1 MRSLFLRFT
10 MKHYYRVEMVTLQC
24 NYLERIIKYSVPQDC
39 QEKELRS
46 PNVERNYGKC
56 LAFV

>member
-10 MKHYYRVEMVTLQC
+10 MKHYYRAEMVTLQC
-24 NYLERIIKYSVPQDC
+24 NYLERIIKYSVPQVC

-46 PNVERNYGKC
+46 PNVERN
-56 LAFV
+56 

>member
-10 MKHYYRVEMVTLQC
+10 MKHYYRAEVVTLQC
-24 NYLERIIKYSVPQDC
+24 NYLEGIIKYSVPQDC

-46 PNVERNYGKC
+46 PNVERN
-56 LAFV
+56 